1 MANAIIE
8 RVGGVGVDC
17 DDATATTAQVLSGK
31 TFGGSASDEIQ
42 TGAMSNQGKKTY
54 TISTNNG
61 SVNIP
66 QGYHDGT
73 GKVTYSL
80 PSVNGGNTYTPTA
93 AAQTISLSGKYLKSN
108 ITVAGSSNLVAGNI
122 LRGKNIWGVN
132 GGFVNYG
139 AVSQVYNGSAFD
151 GWLTDG
157 VLTNVKR
164 IYVGGGT
171 SITYARDYVG
181 MSNFVYDTS
190 YGSSP
195 RNDAIRSGS
204 LYANS
209 SETPSSGGLTVI
221 GNPRGFVSAKSI
233 NFSLYSTLRIT
244 GSCRCGATGYWD
256 SGSAYINTA
265 LKVSPITI
273 SGGTAS
279 IASRAIEKSENV
291 TGWSFMMYG
300 KEYPP
305 YNTYDSGNLTF
316 DQSFDISDWT
326 GTADFLGVLLETNY
340 AFESKAWTARSRNFT
355 ITGIYL
361 S

>member
-164 IYVGGGT
+164 IYVGNST
-171 SITYARDYVG
+171 TNARDYVG
-181 MSNFVYDTS
+181 MSNFVYDTH
-190 YGSSP
+190 YRNDA

-209 SETPSSGGLTVI
+209 SETPGGDGGLGYI
-221 GNPRGFVSAKSI
+221 GYERGFVSAKSI
-233 NFSLYSTLRIT
+233 NFSIYSTLRIT
-244 GSCRCGATGYWD
+244 GSCRCGATGYWNGG
-256 SGSAYINTA
+256 SGYIDTSI
-265 LKVSPITI
+265 KVSPITI
-273 SGGTAS
+273 TNGSAH
-279 IASRAIEKSENV
+279 IASSEIEKEQHT
-291 TGWSFMMYG
+291 TGWNFTMTSE
-300 KEYPP
+300 EYPP
-305 YNTYDSGNLTF
+305 WKTYDSGVMTF
-316 DQSFDISDWT
+316 DKSFDISSWK
-326 GTADFLGVLLETNY
+326 GTSDFLGILLETNY
-340 AFESKAWTARSRNFT
+340 YFESNSWTRRSRNFT

>member
-42 TGAMSNQGKKTY
+42 NGSMANQGKKTY

-61 SVNIP
+61 SVDIP

-80 PSVNGGNTYTPTA
+80 SSVNGGNTYTPTA

-108 ITVAGSSNLVAGNI
+108 ITVAGSSNLVAENI

-132 GGFVNYG
+132 GSFVNYG
-139 AVSQVYNGSAFD
+139 AVSQVYNGSTFD
-151 GWLTDG
+151 GWLTGG
-157 VLTNVKR
+157 VLTNIRR
-164 IYVGGGT
+164 IYAGSGT
-171 SITYARDYVG
+171 TNYRDYVG
-181 MSNFVYDTS
+181 MSNFVYDVS
-190 YGSSP
+190 YGNSP

-209 SETPSSGGLTVI
+209 SETPSSGGLTVL
-221 GNPRGFVSAKSI
+221 GHSRGFVSAKSI

-244 GSCRCGATGYWD
+244 GSCRCGATGYWGT
-256 SGSAYINTA
+256 GSAYINTA
-265 LKVSPITI
+265 LRVSPITI

-279 IASRAIEKSENV
+279 IASRAIEKSDTV
-291 TGWSFMMYG
+291 TGWSFTLYG

-305 YNTYDSGNLTF
+305 YNTYDSGNITF
-316 DQSFDISDWT
+316 DHSFDISDWT
-326 GTADFLGVLLETNY
+326 GTTDFLGVLLETSY
-340 AFESKAWTARSRNFT
+340 YFDSGTWTARSRNFT

-361 S
+361 T

>member
-151 GWLTDG
+151 GWLTGG

-164 IYVGGGT
+164 IYVGGST
-171 SITYARDYVG
+171 NTRDYVG
-181 MSNFVYDTS
+181 MSNFVYDTHYS
-190 YGSSP
+190 KDA

-209 SETPSSGGLTVI
+209 SEPLTSGGGLEDI
-221 GNPRGFVSAKSI
+221 RYSRGFVSAKSI

-244 GSCRCGATGYWD
+244 GSCRCGATGYWNGG
-256 SGSAYINTA
+256 SGYIDTSIR
-265 LKVSPITI
+265 VSPITI
-273 SGGTAS
+273 TNGSAS
-279 IASRAIEKSENV
+279 IASREIEKEQLTTTWNFTMTSE
-291 TGWSFMMYG
+291 
-300 KEYPP
+300 EYPP
-305 YNTYDSGNLTF
+305 WKTYDSGVMTF
-316 DQSFDISDWT
+316 DKSFDISSWK
-326 GTADFLGVLLETNY
+326 GTSDFLGILLETNY
-340 AFESKAWTARSRNFT
+340 YFESKSWTRRSRNFT

>member
-42 TGAMSNQGKKTY
+42 TGDMANQGKKTY

-61 SVNIP
+61 SVDIP

-80 PSVNGGNTYTPTA
+80 PSVNGGDTYTPTA

-108 ITVAGSSNLVAGNI
+108 ITIAGSSNLVAGNI

-164 IYVGGGT
+164 IYVGSGT
-171 SITYARDYVG
+171 SSAYARDYVG

-190 YGSSP
+190 YSSSP

-209 SETPSSGGLTVI
+209 SETPSSSGLTII
-221 GNPRGFVSAKSI
+221 GNSRGFVSAKSI

-244 GSCRCGATGYWD
+244 GSCRCGATGYWAGG
-256 SGSAYINTA
+256 SGYIDTTIR
-265 LKVSPITI
+265 VSPITI
-273 SGGTAS
+273 TNGSAS
-279 IASRAIEKSENV
+279 IASREIEKEQRTTVWNFTMTSQ
-291 TGWSFMMYG
+291 
-300 KEYPP
+300 EYPP
-305 YNTYDSGNLTF
+305 WKTYDSGVITF
-316 DQSFDISDWT
+316 DKSFDISSWS
-326 GTADFLGVLLETNY
+326 GTSDFLGVLLVTDY
-340 AFESKAWTARSRNFT
+340 YFESNSWTARSRNFT
-355 ITGIYL
+355 INGIYL